1 MIREIK
7 HSRYLMGNL
16 DYGSDLLNS
25 LTYICEKENIVLG
38 RLELIGAVQKA
49 RIGYYL
55 QDRNIYTSSELND
68 PMEITSLTGNISL
81 KDGKPFVHAHINL
94 ANAEGNVLG
103 GHLLEGT
110 VVFAAEFI
118 IQTFEG
124 PEFSRIFDDHT
135 KLALW
140 K

>member
-1 MIREIK
+1 MFKEIK
-7 HSRYLMGNL
+7 HSRYIMGNL
-16 DYGSDLLNS
+16 AYGSDLLNS

-38 RLELIGAVQKA
+38 RLELIGGAQKA

-55 QDRNIYTSSELND
+55 QDKRIYQPYELNEF
-68 PMEITSLTGNISL
+68 MEITSLIGNISI
-81 KDGKPFVHAHINL
+81 KDGKSFVHAHINL
-94 ANAEGNVLG
+94 ANAKGNAFG

-110 VVFAAEFI
+110 IVFAAEFI
-118 IQTFEG
+118 IQAFEG
-124 PEFSRIFDDHT
+124 PEFIRIFDDDT

>member
-25 LTYICEKENIVLG
+25 ITYTCEKENIVLG
-38 RLELIGAVQKA
+38 RLELIGAVQRA

-55 QDRNIYTSSELND
+55 QDKKIYKSSELNE
-68 PMEITSLTGNISL
+68 PMEITSLIGNISL
-81 KDGKPFVHAHINL
+81 KDRKPFVHAHINL
-94 ANAEGNVLG
+94 ANIEGKVCG

-110 VVFAAEFI
+110 IVFAAEFM

-124 PEFSRIFDDHT
+124 PEFIRTLDDHT

>member
-1 MIREIK
+1 MIKEIK

-55 QDRNIYTSSELND
+55 QDRNIYTSSELNY

-94 ANAEGNVLG
+94 ANAAGHVLG
-103 GHLLEGT
+103 GHLMEGT
-110 VVFAAEFI
+110 IVFAAEFI

-124 PEFSRIFDDHT
+124 PEFSRIFDENT